1 MEKSWYMLYIKQA
14 SEKKVSAFLKRK
26 KIETFFPTSRR
37 QLTRIERV
45 TNPSQPLFNSYLF
58 ANLKESDFFIL
69 ERLNN
74 LVNVVYWKN
83 KPVQVKSEEI
93 EAIKEFTTIYDCVK
107 LEKSPVDSRDEV
119 NTEDNSSYTMD
130 GIALS
135 VKKNSIKTKLPS
147 IGFTMV
153 AELSSER
160 ELEKHSTSTE
170 NNKINFYGIRNLKL
184 RLMSNR
190 Q

>member
-1 MEKSWYMLYIKQA
+1 MLYLKQA
-14 SEKKVSAFLKRK
+14 SEKRVSAFLKKR
-26 KIETFFPTSRR
+26 KIENFSPTSRR

-69 ERLNN
+69 ERINN

-83 KPVQVKSEEI
+83 KPVQVKQQEI
-93 EAIKEFTTIYDCVK
+93 EAIKEFTTMYACVK
-107 LEKSPVDSRDEV
+107 LEKSLVDPMDEV
-119 NTEDNSSYTMD
+119 NTEDNSSYTLD

-135 VKKNSIKTKLPS
+135 VKTNSIKTKLPS
-147 IGFTMV
+147 LGFTLV
-153 AELSSER
+153 ADLSSER
-160 ELEKHSTSTE
+160 ELEKHITHTE
-170 NNKINFYGIRNLKL
+170 SNRINFYSIRNLTS
-184 RLMSNR
+184 RLISNR